1 MPTIRTFSVALLL
14 GAVFV
19 AVVPIADTAEA
30 DEWVG
35 RDKEFHL
42 IAGMLIGSS
51 VTAYTKSPTRGVVA
65 GVAIGVLKELADHE
79 SETHTASIK
88 DAMVTALGA
97 IVGSYVTGLIIT
109 PGAVSYRWK
118 W

>member
-1 MPTIRTFSVALLL
+1 MPAFRMFSVALAL
-14 GAVFV
+14 GMVFV
-19 AVVPIADTAEA
+19 AAVPIADTAEA

-42 IAGMLIGSS
+42 IAGMVIGSS
-51 VTAYTKSPTRGVVA
+51 VTAYTKSPTKGVVA
-65 GVAIGVLKELADHE
+65 GVTVGVLKEIADKE

-88 DAMVTALGA
+88 DATVTALGA
-97 IVGSYVTGLIIT
+97 IAGSYVTGLIIT